1 MIFLCEDSKTLIKI
15 LQNAVFSCGG
25 NCVKISRVKRL
36 LSFLESIA
44 GSFETAEGVR
54 EMRKTKIVCT
64 LGPSTDKEGVL
75 RQMIQAGMNVARFN
89 FSHGN
94 HAEHQG
100 RLDALKALRE
110 ELDAPVAAMLDTRGP
125 EVRLRDFAGG
135 RVHLT
140 AGQEFTLTTVQVEG
154 DVHRCSIT
162 YGELPGDVKAGDTLL
177 LDDGLVRLTVLET
190 TETEIRCRVENDGDM
205 KNRKG
210 VNVPGVRLNMPYM
223 SQQDRDDI
231 LFGAEQ
237 GFDYVAASFVRSAAD
252 VRELRNLLDKAGSRM
267 RIIAKIENQEGVSNL
282 PEILDAADGI
292 MVARGDMGVEIDF
305 AEIPLIQ
312 KNMIARCVACGK
324 PVITATQMLDSMME
338 NPRPT
343 RAEITDVA
351 NAIYDGTSAIMLSG
365 ETAAGRY
372 PVEAVKTMDAIARR
386 TESDINHVKRMAQM
400 AGGRNRLSIA
410 AATAHAACTTAQEIG
425 ADAILTVSQ
434 RGTTARLVSRF
445 HPGTPIIACLLDQQ
459 VRRQMALY
467 WGVEP
472 IMMPYASSTDELVDF
487 AVQAAAQAGI
497 VHEGDLVVV
506 TAGVPVGVAGTTNMI
521 RIQQVGG
528 ALVNA
533 VGIGEKKASG
543 PLCVCRNTDEVAE
556 KFQPGDVLVVPYTT
570 NELLPYIRQAAAV
583 ITEEASVEC
592 HTATIGLA
600 LDKPVIVGAAGVTQR
615 LTDGTMVTVDCAR
628 GLVRAMP

>member
-1 MIFLCEDSKTLIKI
+1 
-15 LQNAVFSCGG
+15 
-25 NCVKISRVKRL
+25 
-36 LSFLESIA
+36 
-44 GSFETAEGVR
+44 
-54 EMRKTKIVCT
+54 MRKTKIVCT
-64 LGPSTDKEGVL
+64 LGPSTDREGVL
-75 RQMIQAGMNVARFN
+75 REMIRAGMNVARFN
-89 FSHGN
+89 FSHGT
-94 HAEHQG
+94 HAEHKA

-110 ELDAPVAAMLDTRGP
+110 ELDAPVAAMLDTKGP
-125 EVRLRDFAGG
+125 EVRLKDFAGG

-154 DVHRCSIT
+154 DAHRCSIT
-162 YGELPGDVKAGDTLL
+162 YGELPGDVKAGDTIL

-190 TETEIRCRVENDGDM
+190 SGTEIRCRVENDGDM
-205 KNRKG
+205 KNHKG

-223 SQQDRDDI
+223 SQQDRDDL

-252 VRELRNLLDKAGSRM
+252 VRELRHVLDKAGSRM

-372 PVEAVKTMDAIARR
+372 PVESVKTMDAIARR
-386 TESDINHVKRMAQM
+386 TESDINHVKRMTQM
-400 AGGRNRLSIA
+400 AGGRNRLSVA

-487 AVQAAAQAGI
+487 AVQAAAQAG
-497 VHEGDLVVV
+497 VVREGDLVVV

-543 PLCVCRNTDEVAE
+543 PLCICRSTDEVAE

-600 LDKPVIVGAAGVTQR
+600 LDKPVIVGAAGAVQR

>member
-1 MIFLCEDSKTLIKI
+1 M
-15 LQNAVFSCGG
+15 
-25 NCVKISRVKRL
+25 
-36 LSFLESIA
+36 
-44 GSFETAEGVR
+44 
-54 EMRKTKIVCT
+54 
-64 LGPSTDKEGVL
+64 
-75 RQMIQAGMNVARFN
+75 ARFN
-89 FSHGN
+89 FSHGT
-94 HAEHQG
+94 HAEHKV

-110 ELDAPVAAMLDTRGP
+110 ELDAPVAAMLDTKGP
-125 EVRLRDFAGG
+125 EVRLKDFAGG

-154 DVHRCSIT
+154 DAHRCSIT
-162 YGELPGDVKAGDTLL
+162 YGELPGDVKAGDTIL

-190 TETEIRCRVENDGDM
+190 SETEIRCRVENDGDM
-205 KNRKG
+205 KNHKG

-223 SQQDRDDI
+223 SQQDRDDL

-252 VRELRNLLDKAGSRM
+252 VRELRHVLDKAGSRM

-372 PVEAVKTMDAIARR
+372 PVESVKTMDAIARR
-386 TESDINHVKRMAQM
+386 TESDINHVKRMTQM
-400 AGGRNRLSIA
+400 AGGRNRLSVA

-487 AVQAAAQAGI
+487 AVQAAAQAGV

-543 PLCVCRNTDEVAE
+543 PLCICRSIDEVAE

-570 NELLPYIRQAAAV
+570 NKLLPYIRQAAAV
-583 ITEEASVEC
+583 ITEEASAEC

-600 LDKPVIVGAAGVTQR
+600 LDKPVIVGAAGAVQR